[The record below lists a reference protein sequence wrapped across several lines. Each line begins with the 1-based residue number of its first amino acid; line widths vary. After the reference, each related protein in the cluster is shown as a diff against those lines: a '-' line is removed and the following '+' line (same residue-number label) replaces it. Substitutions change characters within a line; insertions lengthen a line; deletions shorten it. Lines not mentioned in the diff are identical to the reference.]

1 MRRFLARIGVVM
13 EITTPLSDQLT
24 RYMDLAAAQLKATA
38 TNMANVDTPG
48 FHTVGFDFE
57 AEMRRAMTSKGTA
70 ADSAAPQLQEVGGL
84 LARPD
89 GNNVSMD
96 REGLGHGGG
105 AVEVP
110 HGRGTGETRICTGAG
125 CDPCRQ
131 QVTVRKDYAADESL
145 RSARGER
152 IGIER

>member
-1 MRRFLARIGVVM
+1 MPDM
-13 EITTPLSDQLT
+13 DITTPLADQLT

-57 AEMRRAMTSKGTA
+57 AEMRRALGGQDAGGK
-70 ADSAAPQLQEVGGL
+70 SAAPQLAEVDGL

-96 REGLGHGGG
+96 REGLAMAKAQLKFRTG
-105 AVEVP
+105 VELAK
-110 HGRGTGETRICTGAG
+110 REYTRVMDAIH
-125 CDPCRQ
+125 
-131 QVTVRKDYAADESL
+131 ADSK
-145 RSARGER
+145 
-152 IGIER
+152 